1 MRKFDSCRGTVEAR
15 RFKGALDA
23 TVAGAIVTVLGF
35 FDDVTIGPI
44 VIGLSAVLPALA
56 TFLVTAVVYSLV
68 QYGASEWLIHHWDEW
83 IHGENGRRFEARL
96 QKWRQRRITRRAVE
110 GVTKGSII
118 GYALA
123 SVVLAAVDVVA
134 IWNLSSK
141 EPLPQ
146 RKVALSACVYGTW
159 CAALWTATG
168 YGISVG
174 INSL

>member
-1 MRKFDSCRGTVEAR
+1 MGSALGKRL
-15 RFKGALDA
+15 KGVFDA

-56 TFLVTAVVYSLV
+56 TLVGTAVVYSFV
-68 QYGASEWLIHHWDEW
+68 QYGASDWLIRHWDEW
-83 IHGENGRRFEARL
+83 IAGDKGRRFEVRL
-96 QKWRQRRITRRAVE
+96 EKWRQGRLTRRAVK
-110 GVTKGSII
+110 GVTKGSAL

-123 SVVLAAVDVVA
+123 SVVLATVDVVA

-146 RKVALSACVYGTW
+146 RKLTLSAIVYGTW

-168 YGISVG
+168 YGIGVG
-174 INSL
+174 IRSL